1 MYIMYIDESGKEET
15 SDQMQYFLVSG
26 VVIQEKD
33 LQDMYVTVRNI
44 RTTIFPARFQNP
56 EIHVQ
61 RIYKGHK
68 DFYGISKDEARK
80 SLDMLY
86 TSLQDINFSTILI
99 VIDKKALLCSP
110 YNDYDVLET
119 AYVFL
124 IERFDKFLQKK
135 ERKECSGW
143 IVQAPNSTVS
153 TQKIGGFWIS
163 SIG

>member
-1 MYIMYIDESGKEET
+1 MYIDESGKEET